1 MQKCETPISQPTKV
15 KRAGDMTQV
24 VEHQPSKC
32 EAPSSNPSIRERE
45 RERER
50 QERYNLLFK
59 DLAQQTMEFPL
70 SS

>member
-1 MQKCETPISQPTKV
+1 VRKEAAHF
-15 KRAGDMTQV
+15 RAARK
-24 VEHQPSKC
+24 E
-32 EAPSSNPSIRERE
+32 RERE